1 MAEKCCQNLWK
12 NVGQINAHCGQLKH
26 ANGMGICKGKTK
38 AVSHILVV
46 FILWYNIKAKF
57 VNIMCVCA
65 FAKLNAIKCTRRE
78 ELQRHR
84 HVQIGGH
91 QHILATK
98 QLKLHAERTARGI
111 CLWPPTPHPGA
122 KWAVSAWQ
130 GRGRRESGVD
140 TKKVIEK
147 LEFNINISKELKEI
161 CM

>member
-65 FAKLNAIKCTRRE
+65 FAKLNAIKCTRRV

-84 HVQIGGH
+84 HVQIGG
-91 QHILATK
+91 
-98 QLKLHAERTARGI
+98 
-111 CLWPPTPHPGA
+111 PPTYFSDKTIKTACWANCERHLPLAAHPASGGEMSSFRLAGGVAGA
-122 KWAVSAWQ
+122 
-130 GRGRRESGVD
+130 D